1 MWYNAFMYNLIPQ
14 ELLDSVAIADVP
26 SGLAWT
32 VKRGTRAKPGDNAG
46 YLDKYHGYWIVRFDK
61 KSYRVNRVVCRIAT
75 DEDHPELEVAH
86 NNNNKTDNSP
96 GNLRWATRSSN
107 ERDKPVRGKVPFRN
121 VYLFKGK
128 YMGMWRVPLGEKRYC
143 GRHETAEEA
152 FAAVQAD
159 MVRYYNNE

>member
-1 MWYNAFMYNLIPQ
+1 MYNLIPQ

-26 SGLAWT
+26 SGIVWT

-46 YLDKYHGYWIVRFDK
+46 YLDKSHGYWIIRFDK

-86 NNNNKTDNSP
+86 NNNDKTDNSP

-107 ERDKPVRGKVPFRN
+107 EMDKPVRGKISFRN
-121 VYLFKGK
+121 VFFQKGR
-128 YMGMWRVPLGEKRYC
+128 YVGMWRVPSPGPGREGPKRYC
-143 GRHETAEEA
+143 GRYDTPEEA
-152 FAAVQAD
+152 FNAVEAD
-159 MVRYYNNE
+159 KLRYYKE